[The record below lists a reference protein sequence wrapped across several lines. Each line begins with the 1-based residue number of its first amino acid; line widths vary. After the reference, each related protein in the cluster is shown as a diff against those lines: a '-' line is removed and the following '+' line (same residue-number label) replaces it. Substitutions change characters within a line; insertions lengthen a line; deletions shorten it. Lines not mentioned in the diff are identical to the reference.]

1 MLYAYIFIWFAL
13 RRKTGGAFYRGCSN
27 KAFKVT
33 LIEEG
38 FYNKGKLSRLL
49 LDIFESLEVTFNGAN
64 DY

>member
-13 RRKTGGAFYRGCSN
+13 RRETGGSFYTGCSN

-33 LIEEG
+33 LIEGG
-38 FYNKGKLSRLL
+38 FDNKWKLSRLL
-49 LDIFESLEVTFNGAN
+49 LDILESLEVIFNGAN